1 MTCLTADHVV
11 RSHGLTTILKDVS
24 LAIDDGERVG
34 LVGVNGSGKSTLAK
48 VLAGLDAPEQGV
60 VARRRGLHL
69 RYLSQE
75 PELDDAHTVFES
87 VESALGPWRDARAEY
102 ESISERLQ
110 RGEGDA
116 LKLVEAQTACAAE
129 IERLGGWEQA
139 HRIDEIL
146 AHLGLRRPEQR
157 VASLSGG
164 ERRRVALAQVLVA
177 SPDLA
182 ILDEPTNHLDA
193 DTIEWLEEYLRDTFR
208 GALLV
213 ITHDRF
219 FLDRVVTR
227 ILELDR
233 GVAHAY
239 EGAWSAYVAAKAER
253 LAHEAKVESRRLN
266 LLRREQEWLSR
277 GPAARTTKQKARIQR
292 AEALDGTVR
301 EARRREETVELAAG
315 AAASG
320 KRIVELE
327 GVALERGGR
336 TLLQGLDLVL
346 GPGDRLGV
354 IGPNG
359 AGKTTLIRAMLGED
373 PPAAGRVTLA
383 PSAKVAYFDQ
393 SREGLDPEKSV
404 YDNLF
409 EGSDR
414 VYVAGRWM
422 NLHGYLEDF
431 LFESARQRQKVA
443 LLSGGERARLALARI
458 LRGESNLLVLDE
470 PTNDLDVATLGVLEE
485 LLVSWPG
492 CAVIV
497 THDRAFL
504 DRVATSI
511 LAFEGEGKAVRYAGG
526 WSDYRAQRAYAEA
539 ERARVAK
546 AEVRAAPV
554 ARAPEPAKKKLTMSE
569 QKELDALPDRVDAA
583 EAEVQALEAK
593 LADPALYASAGGE
606 VPALMASMEQ
616 AKAAVEALLA
626 RWEALEARRG

>member
-1 MTCLTADHVV
+1 MLCLTADHVV
-11 RSHGLTTILKDVS
+11 RSHGLTTVLKDVS

-34 LVGVNGSGKSTLAK
+34 LVGVNGSGKSTLAR
-48 VLAGLDAPEQGV
+48 VLAGLDAPEQGT
-60 VARRRGLHL
+60 VARRRDLHL

-75 PELDDAHTVFES
+75 PELDDAHTVYEA
-87 VESALGPWRDARAEY
+87 VESALGPWRDARARY
-102 ESISERLQ
+102 DQLSEQLQ

-116 LKLVEAQTACAAE
+116 HALVDAQTHCASE
-129 IERLGGWEQA
+129 IERHGGWDQA
-139 HRIDEIL
+139 HRVEEIL
-146 AHLGLRRPEQR
+146 AHLGLHRHDQS
-157 VASLSGG
+157 VTTLSGG

-177 SPDLA
+177 QPDLA

-193 DTIEWLEEYLRDTFR
+193 DTIEWLEEHLRNSYR

-227 ILELDR
+227 IIEIDR
-233 GVAHAY
+233 GVAFSY
-239 EGAWSAYVAAKAER
+239 EGAWSAYISTKADR

-266 LLRREQEWLSR
+266 LLRREQEWLAR
-277 GPAARTTKQKARIQR
+277 GPAARTTKQKARINR
-292 AEALDGTVR
+292 AESLEGTVR
-301 EARRREETVELAAG
+301 EARRREEAVTLAAG
-315 AAASG
+315 AASSG
-320 KRIVELE
+320 KRIVDLQ
-327 GVALERGGR
+327 GVTLTRGDR
-336 TLLQGLDLVL
+336 TLVKGLDLVL
-346 GPGDRLGV
+346 GPGERLGV

-359 AGKTTLIRAMLGED
+359 AGKTTLVRAILGED
-373 PPAAGRVTLA
+373 PVAEGKVTLA
-383 PSAKVAYFDQ
+383 PSIKVAYFDQ

-414 VYVAGRWM
+414 VWVAGRHV

-443 LLSGGERARLALARI
+443 LLSGGERARLALAKI

-470 PTNDLDVATLGVLEE
+470 PTNDLDVATLNVLEE
-485 LLVSWPG
+485 LLVAWPG

-511 LAFEGEGKAVRYAGG
+511 VAFEAEGTAVRYAGG

-539 ERARVAK
+539 ERVKPVEAPKVA
-546 AEVRAAPV
+546 EAAKP
-554 ARAPEPAKKKLTMSE
+554 AEPAKKKLSFAE
-569 QKELDALPDRVDAA
+569 SKELDALPGRLDVAD
-583 EAEVQALEAK
+583 AEV
-593 LADPALYASAGGE
+593 
-606 VPALMASMEQ
+606 
-616 AKAAVEALLA
+616 
-626 RWEALEARRG
+626 RALEARLADPTIYVGAGAEVPGLMASLEKAKSAAEALLTRWEQLESRRG

>member
-1 MTCLTADHVV
+1 MPCLTADHVV
-11 RSHGLTTILKDVS
+11 RSHGLTTVLKDVS

-34 LVGVNGSGKSTLAK
+34 LVGVNGSGKSTLAR
-48 VLAGLDAPEQGV
+48 VLAGLDAPEQGT
-60 VARRRGLHL
+60 VARRRDLHL

-75 PELDDAHTVFES
+75 PELDESHTVYEA
-87 VESALGPWRDARAEY
+87 VESALGAWRDARARY
-102 ESISERLQ
+102 DQLSAQLQ

-116 LKLVEAQTACAAE
+116 HALVDAQTHCASE
-129 IERLGGWEQA
+129 IERLGGWEQG
-139 HRIDEIL
+139 HRVEEIL
-146 AHLGLRRPEQR
+146 AHLGLHRHDQP
-157 VASLSGG
+157 VSTLSGG

-177 SPDLA
+177 QPDLA

-193 DTIEWLEEYLRDTFR
+193 DTIEWLEEHLRSSYR

-227 ILELDR
+227 IIEIDR
-233 GVAHAY
+233 GMAFAY
-239 EGAWSAYVAAKAER
+239 EGAWSAYISTKADR

-277 GPAARTTKQKARIQR
+277 GPAARTTKQKARIHR
-292 AEALDGTVR
+292 AESLDVTVR
-301 EARRREETVELAAG
+301 EARRREESVTLAAG
-315 AAASG
+315 AASSG
-320 KRIVELE
+320 KRIVDLE
-327 GVALERGGR
+327 GVTLARGDR
-336 TLLQGLDLVL
+336 TLVKGLDLVL
-346 GPGDRLGV
+346 GPGERLGV

-359 AGKTTLIRAMLGED
+359 AGKTTLVRALLGED
-373 PPAAGRVTLA
+373 PVAAGKVTLA
-383 PSAKVAYFDQ
+383 PSIKVAYFDQ

-414 VYVAGRWM
+414 VWVAGRHV

-431 LFESARQRQKVA
+431 LFENARQRQKVA
-443 LLSGGERARLALARI
+443 MLSGGERARLALAKI

-470 PTNDLDVATLGVLEE
+470 PTNDLDVATLNVLEE
-485 LLVSWPG
+485 LLISWPG

-511 LAFEGEGKAVRYAGG
+511 LAFEGEGRAVRYAGG

-539 ERARVAK
+539 ERVKPAEVAK
-546 AEVRAAPV
+546 PVEVAKPAEV
-554 ARAPEPAKKKLTMSE
+554 AKKKLSFAE
-569 QKELDALPDRVDAA
+569 SKELDALPGRIDAADAEVQSLEARLADPTIYVGTGAEVPGLMASLEKAKAAA
-583 EAEVQALEAK
+583 EA
-593 LADPALYASAGGE
+593 
-606 VPALMASMEQ
+606 
-616 AKAAVEALLA
+616 LLT
-626 RWEALEARRG
+626 RWEQLESRRG